1 MPIYL
6 SYKGL
11 PIFLLEVKWLW
22 QPPPELSC
30 LFPLRKSTA
39 FLLGRRETSD
49 SFIPFCKKKIVKG
62 FPNNLTGEK
71 KKKKFPHG
79 SSGKTV
85 DYTKLFVSKCISIE

>member
-1 MPIYL
+1 M

-30 LFPLRKSTA
+30 LFPLHKSTA

-71 KKKKFPHG
+71 KKKFPHG

-85 DYTKLFVSKCISIE
+85 DYT